1 MKKLILILVILITSI
16 TNAQTFDF
24 DCLSSTTTSTTNTGS
39 TAGSALTGNM
49 WSDIDFDS
57 ENGTVTETLIEIA
70 NTFLNDVS
78 KYDVSLEDAYQW
90 DFSYYPFVSD
100 NGLSNHTVAART
112 TYCNGNMISIE
123 VNSNT
128 WESYFNTDIRKL
140 FLIYHELGHAVLN
153 LKHSC
158 TTNDIMHPGTQQ
170 HCGTHVSDD
179 RWNHP
184 TDIMATFITAKDRM
198 FNGEGQ
204 TYESCNTSK
213 RSRIIEEIIH

>member
-1 MKKLILILVILITSI
+1 MKNLLLILVMLITGLTS
-16 TNAQTFDF
+16 AQDTPCNPETQDNCPTVFNFDE
-24 DCLSSTTTSTTNTGS
+24 CGS
-39 TAGSALTGNM
+39 NYGVVDYDN
-49 WSDIDFDS
+49 IDYNS

-70 NTFLNDVS
+70 NTFLNDAS
-78 KYDVSLEDAYQW
+78 TYDILSEETYQW
-90 DFSYYPFVSD
+90 DFSYYPFVAAD
-100 NGLSNHTVAART
+100 GLSNHTVAART

-128 WESYFNTDIRKL
+128 WESYFTTDLRKL
-140 FLIYHELGHAVLN
+140 FLIYHELGHAILN

-170 HCGTHVSDD
+170 GCGTHVSDD

-184 TDIMATFITAKDRM
+184 TDVMATFITAKDRM

-204 TYESCNTSK
+204 TYISCNTSK
-213 RSRIIEEIIH
+213 GSRVIEEIIN